1 MRGSKKNSGLM
12 TKAKLLPLIKSFSKM
27 NKDDVSHCVDCLNDE
42 TVNGICECVYNVI
55 FTDLK
60 LSPKKQSALKKH
72 LKTKCS
78 IDKIKK
84 ITKKSYP
91 VSKRRELLKQE
102 GSGLPMLLMTAVPF
116 LIDLVKSAFSK

>member
-1 MRGSKKNSGLM
+1 MKKSKSSNIM
-12 TKAKLLPLIKSFSKM
+12 NKAKLVPLIKSLSKM
-27 NKDDVSHCVDCLNDE
+27 KQDDVSHCVDCLNDE
-42 TVNGICECVYNVI
+42 TVDSICECVYNVI

-60 LSPKKQSALKKH
+60 LSSKKKASLKRH
-72 LKTKCS
+72 IKTKCS
-78 IDKIKK
+78 IEKIKK

-102 GSGLPMLLMTAVPF
+102 GSGLPLLLMTAVPF